1 MRRPSPLVLAVL
13 LGLLLVTGLAAYVT
27 ARSVDRR
34 EDQLLDERASQ
45 VGAAIDRRVD
55 TYIEKLYG
63 VRGFFVADGVRARH
77 TSFNRYVDSQA
88 FRSRLPG
95 VLNTTFARA
104 VTDDEQPAYLA
115 GMRRALRESGLPY
128 GPFRIRPG
136 GRRPLSLVVSYV
148 HPVRRNL
155 EAMGLDLLAEAT
167 RRTAVTRARDTA
179 VPAATAPIRLVQDD
193 APGVFIAL
201 PVYRGPSQMPRA
213 AERAGR
219 FAGAAIVVVRM
230 RDVAA
235 GVLNEDE
242 DADLEIYDSGAIG
255 SLIARPRAGDQS
267 YDARGGPNAIDRD
280 RKASRLRTVDVAGR
294 RWTVY
299 YQTEEQLISGS
310 ERALP
315 WLIAILGIV
324 VAALAAGALYFA
336 TSARRRAV
344 ALAEQMTDD
353 LRSSRDELRR
363 SNEELERFAFLASHD
378 LQQPLRTV
386 SGFLQLIDHQFRN
399 EMPERAREYVDQ
411 ALRGS
416 RHMSTLIEDLLEYS
430 RAGRSDRPLVPVD
443 LDEIWDAA
451 VAQLKT
457 AIEECGATVERE
469 DLPVVSADPRQMT
482 QALTNL
488 IANAVKYRGDAVPD
502 VRASARALDG
512 GWEISIRDNGIGID
526 PSDQERIFGM
536 FRRLHT
542 EDEYEGTG
550 VGLAI
555 VKRII
560 ERAGGEIRVESRGR
574 GHGSRFI
581 LHLQRGEDPR

>member
-1 MRRPSPLVLAVL
+1 MRRPAPLVLAVL
-13 LGLLLVTGLAAYVT
+13 LGLLLVTGLAAFVT
-27 ARSVDRR
+27 ARLVDQRQ
-34 EDQLLDERASQ
+34 DQLLDERASQ

-55 TYIEKLYG
+55 TYTEKVYG
-63 VRGFFVADGVRARH
+63 VRGFFVANGPQVDHLLFERFVTSQGFAR
-77 TSFNRYVDSQA
+77 
-88 FRSRLPG
+88 RLAG
-95 VLNTTFARA
+95 VLNTGFARVVRA
-104 VTDDEQPAYLA
+104 SEQPAFQ
-115 GMRRALRESGLPY
+115 RDVRADLRASGLPY

-136 GRRPLSLVVSYV
+136 GRRPLSLVLTYV
-148 HPVRRNL
+148 NPVTGNVD
-155 EAMGLDLLAEAT
+155 AMGLDLLAEAT
-167 RRTAVTRARDTA
+167 RRTAVTRARDLA
-179 VPAATAPIRLVQDD
+179 MPAATAPIRLLQDGT
-193 APGVFIAL
+193 PGVFIAL
-201 PVYRGPSQMPRA
+201 PLYRGPDQRPRPVH
-213 AERAGR
+213 RVDR
-219 FAGAAIVVVRM
+219 FAGVAVVVVRM

-235 GVLNEDE
+235 GVLAPGE

-255 SLIARPRAGDQS
+255 SFISRPRAGDQA

-280 RKASRLRTVDVAGR
+280 PEDSRLRTVDVAGR
-294 RWTVY
+294 RWTIY
-299 YQTEEQLISGS
+299 YQTDEELLAGS

-315 WLIAILGIV
+315 WSVAILGVV
-324 VAALAAGALYFA
+324 VALLAAGALHFA
-336 TSARRRAV
+336 TTARRRAV

-386 SGFLQLIDHQFRN
+386 SGFLQLLEHQFRT
-399 EMPERAREYVDQ
+399 ELPDRAREYIEQ

-443 LDEIWDAA
+443 LDDIWDAA
-451 VAQLKT
+451 VANLKT
-457 AIEECGATVERE
+457 AIEESGARVERE
-469 DLPVVSADPRQMT
+469 DLPVVAADPRQMT

-488 IANAVKYRGDAVPD
+488 IGNAVKYRGDAPPE
-502 VRASARALDG
+502 VRATARAVNG
-512 GWEISIRDNGIGID
+512 GWEIAVEDNGIGID
-526 PSDQERIFGM
+526 PSDHERIFGM

-560 ERAGGEIRVESRGR
+560 ERAGGDIHVESERGR
-574 GHGSRFI
+574 GSRFI
-581 LHLQRGEDPR
+581 LRLHRGERAP